1 MFKLRYILFLLGF
14 RKKSRL
20 LSVSEPFSKNTIQ
33 SDIVKKLNTMQ
44 INYSYRIDQQKFG
57 RIIIVCARVRLG
69 TDDKPST
76 KQWFA
81 YKETQAGVMS
91 WELT

>member
-1 MFKLRYILFLLGF
+1 MFKLRYILFLMGF
-14 RKKSRL
+14 RKRSTF
-20 LSVSEPFSKNTIQ
+20 LSVSESFSKNTIT
-33 SDIVKKLNTMQ
+33 SDIVKKLNTNQ
-44 INYSYRIDQQKFG
+44 TDFSYRIDQRKFG